1 MIYATYFNQS
11 LNDIHI
17 NLLLIIKIREDNR
30 SFALKVLK
38 IC

>member
-1 MIYATYFNQS
+1 MIYATCFNQS

-17 NLLLIIKIREDNR
+17 NLLLIIKIREVNR
-30 SFALKVLK
+30 CFAFKVLK

>member
-1 MIYATYFNQS
+1 MIYTNYLNQS

-30 SFALKVLK
+30 SFAIEMLK